1 MKKIVV
7 KRNKVKH
14 STSNTK
20 SVELV
25 LNPKIYPLEAIYAAS
40 YAFIDKLYIFLD
52 GDPNS
57 KIKIKLTPKTAN
69 SSLNQNSNSLKEE
82 FLNELVNHTLRYQI
96 SKENKNLREFILG
109 TALLGSLG
117 QLNPSEKFFTD
128 TKSVREELE
137 KEEMTGKELIEE
149 PEEKETFED
158 PLGIAVPWEE
168 KFKPHKKRVKSAKRV
183 LKKSKKS
190 KK

>member
-1 MKKIVV
+1 MKKIVA

-117 QLNPSEKFFTD
+117 KLNPSKDFFTD
-128 TKSVREELE
+128 KDSINEELD
-137 KEEMTGKELIEE
+137 KVQDRD
-149 PEEKETFED
+149 ETFSNESETAFDD

-168 KFKPHKKRVKSAKRV
+168 KFKPHKKRVKSAKSV